1 MSGTTKTMVKK
12 HMVALY
18 VKPDSAWVRICKST
32 AFDVALNPQ
41 TNDYDYIADEVPTT
55 ELDRYA
61 PTLNQA
67 LTMYKGEDD
76 FEAVKDRYYNLS
88 VGSEAKL
95 PVLIVYRYEPLDDDD
110 PSEAE
115 VFLAQEAPNASMV
128 INDYNS
134 VDSTLT
140 FDLHFNGGI
149 KKGYATYSQGVP
161 SFTEGEYP
169 ST

>member
-1 MSGTTKTMVKK
+1 MSTMVKK

-18 VKPDSAWVRICKST
+18 VKHASSWVRVCKST
-32 AFDVALNPQ
+32 AFEIATNPQ

-61 PTLNQA
+61 PSLQQA
-67 LTMYKGEDD
+67 LTMYKGEPD
-76 FEAVKDRYYNLS
+76 FEAVKDRFYNLS

-110 PSEAE
+110 PAEAT
-115 VFLAQEAPNASMV
+115 VFLAQEAPNAAMV
-128 INDYNS
+128 VNSYNS

-149 KKGYATYSQGVP
+149 QKGYAEYDGATP
-161 SFTEGEYP
+161 TFTKGEYP

>member
-1 MSGTTKTMVKK
+1 MVKK

-18 VKPDSAWVRICKST
+18 VQPASAWVRICKST
-32 AFDVALNPQ
+32 AFDLALNPQ

-61 PTLNQA
+61 PSLQQA
-67 LTMYKGEDD
+67 LTMYKGEPD
-76 FEAVKDRYYNLS
+76 FEAVKDRFYNLS

-110 PSEAE
+110 PKVAT

-128 INDYNS
+128 ITNYNS

-149 KKGYATYSQGVP
+149 KKGYAEYEGGVP